1 MPEKKSKAYSQ
12 SSTNTTP
19 SSTAES
25 KFVSKQKKG
34 LEVTTN
40 EAKRRINHQT
50 SQQNAPSIQAKNLR
64 NRPVEKAP
72 KVSSEK
78 SRRDKRKEG
87 ITEAEEKTKSR
98 SDIPEKKDSR
108 TKCNAD
114 SANRQAPGDSTYTPV
129 EMPLRADWLDLP
141 KEKAI

>member
-1 MPEKKSKAYSQ
+1 M
-12 SSTNTTP
+12 
-19 SSTAES
+19 
-25 KFVSKQKKG
+25 SKQKKG

-114 SANRQAPGDSTYTPV
+114 SANRQPPGDSTYTPV

-141 KEKAI
+141 KEKAM